1 MPDLDMFMRWAS
13 REMKMFCCWREA
25 ATLTASG
32 AGEGEGWDDGLSF
45 AKQIRHFPANRG
57 LWSGSRSRP
66 QSWNKKIDRTGQF
79 AGGEPLQMLERSSSW
94 WTLEWCCSR
103 SRERKLW
110 LQTPQVRLDSP
121 PEVEMIIIF
130 SVKFVWRGRR
140 GWQFS
145 TGDSCGDLI
154 LKENE
159 MMTPTLSYHDTTPA
173 SLPNTK
179 CTGKTGI

>member
-1 MPDLDMFMRWAS
+1 MPERARVEMMDYPSRNRSDTSRRREDCGQVLD
-13 REMKMFCCWREA
+13 
-25 ATLTASG
+25 
-32 AGEGEGWDDGLSF
+32 
-45 AKQIRHFPANRG
+45 RG
-57 LWSGSRSRP
+57 HNLGII
-66 QSWNKKIDRTGQF
+66 KIDTTGQF

-140 GWQFS
+140 G
-145 TGDSCGDLI
+145 
-154 LKENE
+154 
-159 MMTPTLSYHDTTPA
+159 
-173 SLPNTK
+173 
-179 CTGKTGI
+179 